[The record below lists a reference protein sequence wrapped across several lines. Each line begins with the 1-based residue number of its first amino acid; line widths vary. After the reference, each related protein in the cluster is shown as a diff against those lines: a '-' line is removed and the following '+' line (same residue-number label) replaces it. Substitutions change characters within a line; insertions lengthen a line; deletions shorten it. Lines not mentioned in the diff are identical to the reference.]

1 MAKIF
6 RKIRQNLLA
15 ENSIRK
21 YLLYAIGEIILVV
34 IGILIALKINT
45 LNQNRERAELQI
57 VLLEQV
63 KFELL
68 EIYEDIWRD
77 TEVLKLGEKAHS
89 RIKKVIYQDE
99 PYVENLCF
107 DFYWLRKDEYVY
119 PTSAA
124 YDRLKKEGLDIIQN
138 DSIRKVLQA
147 IYEGYFPRLSKENAF
162 DPDIS
167 SVFNTY
173 YLEGFEPNADTE
185 LRFSYALPND
195 TVANRVYSEEYYEFP
210 TIKDANDNQYTAG
223 DVPLDFE
230 ALKKDAKFKMLLQQ
244 TRAYRNNKLMLYYQL
259 KMLVKYAV
267 PNIEKELRQAGYP

>member
-45 LNQNRERAELQI
+45 INQNRERAELQI

-89 RIKKVIYQDE
+89 RIKQVVYQDE
-99 PYVENLCF
+99 SYSEDLCF

-119 PTSAA
+119 PTNAA
-124 YDRLKKEGLDIIQN
+124 YDRLKEEGLDIVQN
-138 DSIRKVLQA
+138 DSIRMVLQA

-167 SVFNTY
+167 SVFNSY
-173 YLEGFEPNADTE
+173 YLNKFEPNANMK

-210 TIKDANDNQYTAG
+210 TIKHANGNQYTAG

-244 TRAYRNNKLMLYYQL
+244 TRAYRNNKLLLYYQL
-259 KMLVKYAV
+259 KDLVKYAV
-267 PNIEKELRQAGYP
+267 PRIDREIAESTK